1 MGQVFLMGITVNDL
15 REIVNEAVVR
25 ANLNL
30 KSEKPQQT
38 SIEQYL
44 SRSEVAKLL
53 KISLV
58 TLNEWTKI
66 GYIKSYRISNR
77 VLYCPDD
84 VKSSLKEVKSL
95 KYRRGVNH
103 SS

>member
-1 MGQVFLMGITVNDL
+1 MEHLFLQGITVNDL
-15 REIVNEAVVR
+15 KEIVNEAVVR

-30 KSEKPQQT
+30 KSEKSQQT

-58 TLNEWTKI
+58 TLGEWSKI
-66 GYIKSYRISNR
+66 GYIKSYRIGNR

-95 KYRRGVNH
+95 KYRRG
-103 SS
+103 